1 MVPEVRKMVPT
12 GVTGC
17 KGHEGLL
24 RVPFLDP
31 GTATLMSHVLTCRC
45 ARELPHFSATAE
57 RGAPTQLRFQEQIR
71 EQFLLLGQ
79 RLRVSSGR
87 PPLASSTRT
96 SGLPAVLPRPTHAW
110 HPTHRSA
117 GKMCDLPPG
126 SQRACH
132 ANADVPELL
141 SCHLAAPSPTSWA
154 HRGTLGVF
162 HVDPC
167 CALGCRETLEQSR
180 SVPRASPLH
189 LVPTVSKASAHSS
202 FLSQG

>member
-1 MVPEVRKMVPT
+1 MSADKSRRYIQRNSYSNDDELLHVTQGTLTDKKKQIKKTGRLQIKNRQNQSTVPEVRKMVPT

-24 RVPFLDP
+24 RVPFLDLR
-31 GTATLMSHVLTCRC
+31 TATLMSHVLTCRC

-57 RGAPTQLRFQEQIR
+57 RGAPTQLRFQVQIR

-117 GKMCDLPPG
+117 RKDVRPTAWKATGLP
-126 SQRACH
+126 
-132 ANADVPELL
+132 
-141 SCHLAAPSPTSWA
+141 
-154 HRGTLGVF
+154 
-162 HVDPC
+162 
-167 CALGCRETLEQSR
+167 RER
-180 SVPRASPLH
+180 RCP
-189 LVPTVSKASAHSS
+189 
-202 FLSQG
+202 